1 MHRTRLLAT
10 AVLLALTLFASVPC
24 QAADR
29 TTERTGV
36 WEQLVGRFLQWIG
49 AGQGFSAIFAE
60 DSSSI
65 DPNGGRP
72 NAAAGGAGTNGATAS
87 GDSSSYIDPDGRP

>member
-29 TTERTGV
+29 AAEPTGV

-49 AGQGFSAIFAE
+49 AGEEFLAIFAE
-60 DSSSI
+60 DSSYI
-65 DPNGGRP
+65 DPLGRP
-72 NAAAGGAGTNGATAS
+72 NASPGGTGTNGAAAS
-87 GDSSSYIDPDGRP
+87 GDSSSSIDPDGRL